1 MLEKKF
7 VILFA
12 VVNLAAFIGLFIW
25 YVKAD
30 REPPVITVEEE
41 IVYTKET
48 NYEDILAC
56 ASAWDEQDG
65 DVSESLV
72 IEKIIPNEEQKT
84 ALVSCGALD
93 KSGNIAKYSFRIQ
106 CDTSVFSNEEGKV
119 FELAVGEAVNMLA
132 DAEDGFR
139 RELVTTEAETETEE
153 ETTEAAS
160 EEETTEEESA
170 EIGLEEDAEEDAEEQ
185 EAAETADE
193 GEQSQQEQSVRP
205 NPEQADTKPVLVFSA
220 PEVKTSPGYNPAW
233 VTVIAQLKDD
243 TDSYEQLLK
252 TLKIAGDFDNKT
264 PGSYDVSVT
273 VTDSEG
279 NESAPRAMRIIVE

>member
-12 VVNLAAFIGLFIW
+12 VINLAAFIGLFIW

-30 REPPVITVEEE
+30 REPPVITVKEE

-48 NYEDILAC
+48 NNEDILEC

-72 IEKIIPNEEQKT
+72 IEKIIPNEELKT

-93 KSGNIAKYSFRIQ
+93 KSGNITKHSFRIP

-119 FELAVGEAVNMLA
+119 FELAVGEAVNMLG
-132 DAEDGFR
+132 DTVG
-139 RELVTTEAETETEE
+139 EAEAESDTTGTETEE

-170 EIGLEEDAEEDAEEQ
+170 EIGLEEDAEEQ
-185 EAAETADE
+185 EAAETVNE
-193 GEQSQQEQSVRP
+193 GEQSQQEQSVQP

-273 VTDSEG
+273 VTDNEG

>member
-12 VVNLAAFIGLFIW
+12 VINLAAFIGLFIW

-30 REPPVITVEEE
+30 REPPVITVKEE

-48 NYEDILAC
+48 NNEDILEC

-72 IEKIIPNEEQKT
+72 IEKIIPNEELKT

-93 KSGNIAKYSFRIQ
+93 KSGNITKHSFRIP

-119 FELAVGEAVNMLA
+119 FELAVGEAVNMLG
-132 DAEDGFR
+132 DTVG
-139 RELVTTEAETETEE
+139 EAEAESDTTGTETEE

-170 EIGLEEDAEEDAEEQ
+170 EIGLEEDAEEQ
-185 EAAETADE
+185 EAAETVNE
-193 GEQSQQEQSVRP
+193 GEQSQQEQSVQP

>member
-12 VVNLAAFIGLFIW
+12 VINLAAFIGLFIW

-48 NYEDILAC
+48 NNEDILEC

-93 KSGNIAKYSFRIQ
+93 KSGNIAKHSFRIP

-119 FELAVGEAVNMLA
+119 FELAVGEAVNMLGDTA
-132 DAEDGFR
+132 G
-139 RELVTTEAETETEE
+139 EAEAESDTTGTETEE
-153 ETTEAAS
+153 ETTEAVS
-160 EEETTEEESA
+160 EEESA
-170 EIGLEEDAEEDAEEQ
+170 ESGREEDAEEQ
-185 EAAETADE
+185 EAAETVNV

>member
-12 VVNLAAFIGLFIW
+12 VINLAAFIGLFIW

-30 REPPVITVEEE
+30 REPPVITVKEE

-48 NYEDILAC
+48 NNEDILEC

-72 IEKIIPNEEQKT
+72 IEKIIPNEELKT

-93 KSGNIAKYSFRIQ
+93 KSGNITKHSFRIP

-119 FELAVGEAVNMLA
+119 FELAVGEAVNMLG
-132 DAEDGFR
+132 DTVG
-139 RELVTTEAETETEE
+139 EAEAESDTTGTETKE

-170 EIGLEEDAEEDAEEQ
+170 EIGLEEDAEEQ
-185 EAAETADE
+185 EAAETVNE
-193 GEQSQQEQSVRP
+193 GEQSQQEQSVQP

>member
-12 VVNLAAFIGLFIW
+12 VINLAAFIGLFIW

-30 REPPVITVEEE
+30 REPPVITVKEE

-48 NYEDILAC
+48 NNEDILEC

-72 IEKIIPNEEQKT
+72 IEKIIPNEELKT

-93 KSGNIAKYSFRIQ
+93 KSGNITKHSFRIP

-119 FELAVGEAVNMLA
+119 FELAVGEAVNMLG
-132 DAEDGFR
+132 DTVG
-139 RELVTTEAETETEE
+139 EAEAESDTTGTETEE

-170 EIGLEEDAEEDAEEQ
+170 EIGLEEDAEEQ
-185 EAAETADE
+185 EAAETVNE
-193 GEQSQQEQSVRP
+193 GEQSQQEQSVQP

-220 PEVKTSPGYNPAW
+220 HEVKTSPGYNPAW

>member
-12 VVNLAAFIGLFIW
+12 VINLAAFIGLFIW

-30 REPPVITVEEE
+30 REPPVITVKEE

-48 NYEDILAC
+48 NNEDILEC

-72 IEKIIPNEEQKT
+72 IEKIIPNEELKT

-93 KSGNIAKYSFRIQ
+93 KSGNITKHSFRIP
-106 CDTSVFSNEEGKV
+106 CDISVFSNEEGKV
-119 FELAVGEAVNMLA
+119 FELAVGEAVNMLG
-132 DAEDGFR
+132 DTVG
-139 RELVTTEAETETEE
+139 EAEAESDTTGTETEE